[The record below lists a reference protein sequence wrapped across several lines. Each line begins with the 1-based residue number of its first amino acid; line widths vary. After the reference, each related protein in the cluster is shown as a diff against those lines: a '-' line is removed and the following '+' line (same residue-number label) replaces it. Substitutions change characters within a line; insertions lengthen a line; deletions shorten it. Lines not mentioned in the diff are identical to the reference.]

1 MPRTKLRTERNA
13 ARKAAHR
20 AECRAQSRA
29 SSGMPREP
37 RIERNAAR
45 ELRSEYEKDT
55 GEYNPVPF

>member
-1 MPRTKLRTERNA
+1 MPRAKPPIERNA
-13 ARKAAHR
+13 A
-20 AECRAQSRA
+20 
-29 SSGMPREP
+29 REP